1 MSSNTSH
8 KKVNALHVSC
18 VSKGLTAENSVAL
31 SELIF
36 SFTDDPSPNGMSAWM
51 ACEEVSVRSECEAL
65 ECSFSQQALNYILA
79 HKLTKDPV
87 DALIVSGVFGC
98 TIDLPRIA
106 ALLGVPVCLYLNA
119 DDLVRLISKS
129 PAEKKWLK
137 NSLEKANTVF
147 IDASIGLNAQEALPL
162 TSLNILL
169 TPIDRDA
176 VVDTFIATIPQS
188 AKPELFNYATYEL
201 VMRDHPLLF
210 LMQKPDV
217 RHFSDCNRVL
227 DLGCGVGIF
236 LDALRQ
242 SGISAVGVERNRT
255 LVEYGRDMGLELIEH
270 DALSYLSEATDQY
283 DGIYCSHFVEHLPVE
298 LVEKLLA
305 GMAQLL
311 NPGGVLVMAFPDPES
326 IRSQLLGFWRDPEHV
341 RFYHP
346 ELISSMARAH
356 GLDCEWSSYDEQ
368 AHEIESFEISPPVM
382 PELNIDFSNKKQTL
396 GNKLLN
402 FIGLASNNQVSFFQD
417 SLQLVT
423 NNQKLI
429 NQQLQA
435 RTDKLW
441 AINRTWAWNDN
452 VVLKLRKRP

>member
-1 MSSNTSH
+1 MSFNVSH
-8 KKVNALHVSC
+8 KKLNVLHVSC
-18 VSKGLTAENSVAL
+18 ANTELAATGFVAS
-31 SELIF
+31 SELTF
-36 SFTDDPSPNGMSAWM
+36 SFTGDPSPNGMSAWM
-51 ACEEVSVRSECEAL
+51 ACEEILVRSECEAL
-65 ECSFSQQALNYILA
+65 ECSFSQQALNYMLA
-79 HKLTKDPV
+79 HKLTKNPI

-129 PAEKKWLK
+129 SAKEKWLK
-137 NSLEKANTVF
+137 SSLEKANTVF
-147 IDASIGLNAQEALPL
+147 IDASIDLNAKEALPL
-162 TSLNILL
+162 TALNIPL
-169 TPIDRDA
+169 TSIDRSA
-176 VVDTFIATIPQS
+176 VVDAFTATMPQS
-188 AKPELFNYATYEL
+188 AKAKLFDYATYEL

-305 GMAQLL
+305 GMARLL
-311 NPGGVLVMAFPDPES
+311 SPGGTLVMVFPDPES

-346 ELISSMARAH
+346 ELISSMARVH

-368 AHEIESFEISPPVM
+368 AHEIESFEISPPAM
-382 PELNIDFSNKKQTL
+382 PELNVDFSSKKQTL
-396 GNKLLN
+396 GNKVLN
-402 FIGLASNNQVSFFQD
+402 FIGLASSKQVSSFQK
-417 SLQLVT
+417 SLQLAAD
-423 NNQKLI
+423 NQKLI

-452 VVLKLRKRP
+452 AVLKLRKRP